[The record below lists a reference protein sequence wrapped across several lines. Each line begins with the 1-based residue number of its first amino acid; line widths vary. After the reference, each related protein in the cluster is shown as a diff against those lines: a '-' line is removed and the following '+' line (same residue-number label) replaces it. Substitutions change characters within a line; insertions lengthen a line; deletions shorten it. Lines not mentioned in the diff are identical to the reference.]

1 MNNKIRLMSLS
12 VLLTL
17 IFGSCEDQLDVKN
30 PNDPTVDINVKNETG
45 LIAFAKG
52 GVYYDGLSN
61 GLGWLG
67 DSYFSLPWAYQEVM
81 ADLMSADASN
91 NQISTIGV
99 PASFTRD
106 AGGKVNNPS
115 STPVDIIRTYNS
127 RAATGAGNNVLYFQW
142 LANYALNNACNEVL
156 ALTDKITYT
165 GDVDSKMN
173 TFKAWCYWWK
183 GFAYQQLG
191 TMYYAGVINDEAGV
205 VSNNYVLHTE
215 ILARSD
221 FYFNA
226 ATDALNAITNVND
239 YQAVLSKL
247 IPAHCQVGNG
257 GVFTV
262 AMWKRN
268 INTNLARN
276 ILLNRLAPFVNNNP
290 NASISNASMPAMT
303 AAEWDQ
309 IITLTTNGVQQGDF
323 VFTGRATGQ
332 NDFFSASAGYVALNG
347 SGENKGSTLKV
358 GERFIQHFKPGDLR
372 FVNNFDVTSTYNNDF
387 MFTTR
392 NSLIDGG
399 IGNGAFTYANST
411 PGEQEILIAGSYE
424 ENALMLAEAN
434 IRKGGAGV
442 ETGLAIIDVVRGYL
456 GAGLA
461 NVAGTGL
468 TQVQA
473 LRELVRERRVA
484 LMFRGISFFDNRRWG
499 WSYAI
504 ADGGGAYNMVV
515 LENNGTLN
523 TNSTIEYDFMDYW
536 DVPADEIVLNPPSA
550 TSSAVK
556 NPNY

>member
-1 MNNKIRLMSLS
+1 MKKIRLIYLS
-12 VLLTL
+12 VLLSFVL
-17 IFGSCEDQLDVKN
+17 CNCQDELDVKN
-30 PNDPTVDINVKNETG
+30 PNNPNIAINVANEAG
-45 LIAFAKG
+45 LIAYAKG
-52 GVYYDGLSN
+52 GVYYDGLSD

-106 AGGKVNNPS
+106 AGGKVVNKS

-127 RAATGAGNNVLYFQW
+127 RAATGAGNNPLYFQW
-142 LANYALNNACNEVL
+142 LSNYALNNASNAVL
-156 ALTDKITYT
+156 ALVDKISYT
-165 GDVDSKMN
+165 GDENTKKN

-183 GFAYQQLG
+183 GFAYQQIG
-191 TMYYAGVINDEAGV
+191 TMYYAGLVVDEAGTL
-205 VSNNYVLHTE
+205 SNEYVLHDQ

-221 FYFNA
+221 FYFKEA
-226 ATDALNAITNVND
+226 AAALDGVTSTAD
-239 YQAVLSKL
+239 YQAVLGKL

-257 GVFTV
+257 GVLTV

-276 ILLNRLAPFVNNNP
+276 ILLNRLAPFVNDNL
-290 NASISNASMPAMT
+290 NASITGTSMPTMS

-309 IITLTTNGVQQGDF
+309 VITLTSNGVQKGDF
-323 VFTGRATGQ
+323 VFTGRTTGQ
-332 NDFFSASAGYVALNG
+332 NDFFTASAGYVALNG

-358 GERFIQHFKPGDLR
+358 GERFVQHFKAGDLR
-372 FVNNFDVTSTYNNDF
+372 FTNNFVVTSTYNNDF

-399 IGNGAFTYANST
+399 AGNGAFTYANST

-442 ETGLAIIDVVRGYL
+442 EAGLALIDDVREYM
-456 GAGLA
+456 GAGLV

-468 TQVQA
+468 SQLQA
-473 LRELVRERRVA
+473 MQELVRERRVA
-484 LMFRGISFFDNRRWG
+484 LMFRGLSFFDNRRWG
-499 WSYAI
+499 WTYPI
-504 ADGGGAYNMVV
+504 AKGGGAYNMTV

-523 TNSTIEYDFMDYW
+523 TKSTIEYGFMDYW
-536 DVPADEIVLNPPSA
+536 DVPADEIVLNPPSG

-556 NPNY
+556 NPNF